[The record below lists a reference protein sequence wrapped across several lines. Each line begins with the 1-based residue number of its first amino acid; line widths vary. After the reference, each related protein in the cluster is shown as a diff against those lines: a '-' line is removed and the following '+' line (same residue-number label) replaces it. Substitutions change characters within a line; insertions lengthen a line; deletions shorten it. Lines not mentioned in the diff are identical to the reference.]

1 MALVRLK
8 NYDDSFQNYN
18 LYVPVVSAATINH
31 VGNLSVYVDSH
42 NNSWHISKTASSGNV
57 EITIASASH
66 IAGLT
71 DEWIVEMLEGLDLAE
86 LFSQEYNLVEKLS
99 SGDNF
104 RLGIPDPGPAVAY
117 PYIRI
122 KRTDTHPNPQ
132 NHTISMETN
141 FQFTSSYGFTYG
153 GQVNILD
160 TPGCCSEIIAIKDGN
175 TFVYAS
181 VMFSFFHYTDGSS
194 GNIKI
199 AWNTTGYLTSDWA
212 DLDYDPGDKGFKPTA
227 EYTKNEHPG
236 YGGRPAN
243 NKKNPE
249 YTGDSITQPGAPDES
264 VASAVGSGFINC
276 YQMDS
281 TNLHKV
287 GQCLYGSTL
296 LGLIQSLSLNPL
308 DFIISLMVFPCTP
321 DVGSSENVKL
331 GGWVAAATG
340 GAALGFD
347 ATGTKL
353 SKQFKI
359 YDFGTISVPENWGNF
374 LDYSQT
380 AVELYLPF
388 IGSINLDVSECMG
401 GTVNVQYTVD
411 FFTGM
416 CVANVLCT
424 KAGATLPSGKVLSN
438 VHAQHS
444 FQGNCAVQIPLSS
457 INYGSMVGS
466 LINACT
472 QGITNPVQGF
482 AGITADAI
490 GGGFRPNVTSKGN
503 IVANAG
509 FCSVLYPYIRL
520 TRPITAEP
528 VTYQEVIGY
537 PSYINTSLG
546 MCEGLCVCDDI
557 DLSGIVGATDS
568 ELERMRQLCMDGVI
582 V

>member
-8 NYDDSFQNYN
+8 NYDDNFQNYN

-42 NNSWHISKTASSGNV
+42 NNSWHISKTTGSGNV
-57 EITIASASH
+57 EIAITTANR

-71 DEWIVEMLEGLDLAE
+71 DQWIVDMLEGLDLAE
-86 LFSQEYNLVEKLS
+86 LFSEEYNLAEKLS
-99 SGDNF
+99 PGDNF
-104 RLGIPDPGPAVAY
+104 RLGIPDPGPSVAY

-122 KRTDTHPNPQ
+122 ERTDSTPNPQ
-132 NHTISMETN
+132 NHTVNLENN
-141 FQFTSSYGFTYG
+141 FQISSTQGFTYG
-153 GQVNILD
+153 GHTNILN

-181 VMFSFFHYTDGSS
+181 VMFNFYSYSDGVY

-199 AWNTTGYLTSDWA
+199 TWNTQGHFTSDWA

-243 NKKNPE
+243 HRKNPD
-249 YTGDSITQPGAPDES
+249 YAGDSITQPGAPDES
-264 VASAVGSGFINC
+264 VASAVGSGFLNC
-276 YQMDS
+276 YQIDTS
-281 TNLHKV
+281 NLHKV

-331 GGWVAAATG
+331 GGWIAAAAG

-347 ATGTKL
+347 ATGNKL
-353 SKQFKI
+353 SKQFKV

-424 KAGATLPSGKVLSN
+424 KAGASLPSGKVLSN

-444 FQGNCAVQIPLSS
+444 FQGNCAVQIPLSA

>member
-1 MALVRLK
+1 M
-8 NYDDSFQNYN
+8 
-18 LYVPVVSAATINH
+18 
-31 VGNLSVYVDSH
+31 GSVYVENFDDHFFRYTLPVAIVQGRVLNAIQSNFTDP
-42 NNSWHISKTASSGNV
+42 NNIQWNVSRTSGYVSS
-57 EITIASASH
+57 ITIQTAHDVALTEEM
-66 IAGLT
+66 IIEMMEYLGLT
-71 DEWIVEMLEGLDLAE
+71 ECVEPENNLMSFLE
-86 LFSQEYNLVEKLS
+86 N
-99 SGDNF
+99 GDNF
-104 RLGIPDPGPAVAY
+104 RLGVSDPGPAVAY

-122 KRTDTHPNPQ
+122 QRADSFPNPS
-132 NHTISMETN
+132 NHTVNLTTN
-141 FQFTSSYGFTYG
+141 LQVNSSQGYTIGASA
-153 GQVNILD
+153 NILD
-160 TPGCCSEIIAIKDGN
+160 SPGPLACIIGIKDGED
-175 TFVYAS
+175 FVYGS
-181 VMFSFFHYTDGSS
+181 CSLSSFTLYG
-194 GNIKI
+194 
-199 AWNTTGYLTSDWA
+199 LTSCTITIEYMMTGITSNNYPA
-212 DLDYDPGDKGFKPTA
+212 PDYDPGDKGFRPTA
-227 EYTKNEHPG
+227 ARTKNEKPG
-236 YGGRPAN
+236 IGGRPAN
-243 NKKNPE
+243 HKKDPD
-249 YTGDSITQPGAPDES
+249 YAGDSVTQPGAPDES
-264 VASAVGSGFINC
+264 VASAVGSGFLNC
-276 YQMDS
+276 YQIDTS
-281 TNLHKV
+281 NLHKV

-331 GGWVAAATG
+331 GGWIAAATG

-347 ATGTKL
+347 ATGNKL
-353 SKQFKI
+353 SKQFKV
-359 YDFGTISVPENWGNF
+359 YDFGTLSIPENWGNF

-424 KAGATLPSGKVLSN
+424 KPVMLPSGKVLSN
-438 VHAQHS
+438 IHAQHS
-444 FQGNCAVQIPLSS
+444 FQGNCAVQIPLSA

-482 AGITADAI
+482 AGIAADAI

-528 VTYQEVIGY
+528 ETYQEVIGY